1 MSHKQERRKQIF
13 TKVSLKSLT
22 IKVNLCQVQ
31 KLWKETRKIEETKNQ
46 FMRITLLKTVTI
58 SSCNLFRIY
67 EAQQKAQQEMEMEN
81 KEDEMNSFLHLL
93 RRYLSL
99 CAARFVFDQ
108 PFRKVAYW
116 HWAEGERFEPIKP
129 SRTDLNWNCSLKW
142 WKGRGS
148 RVQFLCAK
156 EEGYVIF
163 FCCYALLI
171 IFSQILMRIQSANEF
186 YKTYVWKGSVWIV

>member
-13 TKVSLKSLT
+13 TKVSLKSLP

-81 KEDEMNSFLHLL
+81 KEDEMNSFLLLL
-93 RRYLSL
+93 RRVFITLCSSL
-99 CAARFVFDQ
+99 CIWSTISQSCLLTLRRGRTLRAHQTEPDWFKLKLQLEVVKRQRVKGSVSV
-108 PFRKVAYW
+108 RK
-116 HWAEGERFEPIKP
+116 R
-129 SRTDLNWNCSLKW
+129 
-142 WKGRGS
+142 GRL
-148 RVQFLCAK
+148 FH
-156 EEGYVIF
+156 F